1 MKLHSARIDNLRK
14 LYVDQIQHLY
24 SAETQI
30 IETLP
35 KMIEAAAETELKQAL
50 QTHLQETREHLSRIE
65 QILQE
70 SIHKLE
76 PKKNKAMSAIIAEG
90 EDIIGDASNAPVRD
104 AGIITAAQRVEHYE
118 IAAYGSVRN
127 FAQIMGETQQ
137 ASLLQQTL
145 EEEKHTDEVLTSIST
160 AANTRADKA
169 A

>member
-1 MKLHSARIDNLRK
+1 MKLRPARIDNLRK
-14 LYVDQIQHLY
+14 LYLDQIQRLH
-24 SAETQI
+24 SAESQI
-30 IETLP
+30 IEALP
-35 KMIEAAAETELKQAL
+35 KMIEAAEETELKRAL

-65 QILQE
+65 QILQV

-76 PKKNKAMSAIIAEG
+76 PIKNKAMSAILSEG
-90 EDIIGDASNAPVRD
+90 EDIIEDTTNAPVRD

-127 FAQIMGETQQ
+127 FAQIIGETEQ

-145 EEEKHTDEVLTSIST
+145 DEEEHADEVLTSISKT
-160 AANTRADKA
+160 ANTRADKA

>member
-1 MKLHSARIDNLRK
+1 MRLYSAHIDNLRK
-14 LYVDQIQHLY
+14 LYLDQIQHLH
-24 SAETQI
+24 SAESQI
-30 IETLP
+30 IEALP
-35 KMIEAAAETELKQAL
+35 RMIESAHETELKRAL

-70 SIHKLE
+70 SIQKLE
-76 PKKNKAMSAIIAEG
+76 PKKSKAMSAIIAEG
-90 EDIIGDASNAPVRD
+90 EDIIGDASNASVRD

-118 IAAYGSVRN
+118 IAAYGSVRD

-145 EEEKHTDEVLTSIST
+145 DEEKHANDVLTGISNT
-160 AANTRADKA
+160 ANTRADKA

>member
-1 MKLHSARIDNLRK
+1 MRLHPAHIDNLRK
-14 LYVDQIQHLY
+14 LYLDQIQHLH
-24 SAETQI
+24 SAESQI
-30 IETLP
+30 IDALP
-35 KMIEAAAETELKQAL
+35 KMIEAAEEAELKRAL
-50 QTHLQETREHLSRIE
+50 QAHLQETREHLSRIE

-76 PKKNKAMSAIIAEG
+76 PKKNKAMSAIISEG

-104 AGIITAAQRVEHYE
+104 AAIITSAQRVEHYE
-118 IAAYGSVRN
+118 IAAYGSVRD

-137 ASLLQQTL
+137 AGLLQQTL
-145 EEEKHTDEVLTSIST
+145 DEEKHADEVLTSMSN

>member
-1 MKLHSARIDNLRK
+1 MRLHAAHIDNLRK
-14 LYVDQIQHLY
+14 LYLDQIQHLH
-24 SAETQI
+24 SSESQI
-30 IETLP
+30 IEALP
-35 KMIEAAAETELKQAL
+35 KMIEAAENLELKRAL

-70 SIHKLE
+70 SLQKE

-104 AGIITAAQRVEHYE
+104 AAIITAAQRVEHYE
-118 IAAYGSVRN
+118 IAAYGSVRD
-127 FAQIMGETQQ
+127 FAQTMGETQQ
-137 ASLLQQTL
+137 AGLLQQTL
-145 EEEKHTDEVLTSIST
+145 DEEKHADEVLTSISN